1 MLYDDDKATIT
12 AMDLYLD
19 TCISSWHFI
28 ARIRVII
35 ATVTYI
41 CAAGVSVYVHVVSVR
56 RHFVT
61 TTTMISADNGS
72 DDASLPRPITR
83 QSPLIPPFRL
93 QRHAYT

>member
-1 MLYDDDKATIT
+1 VCVLYDDDKATTT

-41 CAAGVSVYVHVVSVR
+41 IMCSRRVGVC
-56 RHFVT
+56 
-61 TTTMISADNGS
+61 
-72 DDASLPRPITR
+72 TR
-83 QSPLIPPFRL
+83 CVCTPPFRNDDDDDIG
-93 QRHAYT
+93 